1 MKATKIVMF
10 FALMAFVAMAY
21 ADVDPGPAKL
31 SVKISLK
38 AAKQDRGL
46 VHAIFQ
52 QVNPRLLLQSDQ
64 PIYAAKVR
72 YGDVIYVIY
81 AKYREWKQFFHMS
94 PTTSLKE
101 KAPKKKNCTDYPIFQ
116 SEH

>member
-1 MKATKIVMF
+1 MKATKIVML

-31 SVKISLK
+31 TVKISLK
-38 AAKQDRGL
+38 TAKQNRAL
-46 VHAIFQ
+46 VSAIFQ
-52 QVNPRLLLQSDQ
+52 QVNPRVLLQSDQ

-72 YGDVIYVIY
+72 LGDVVYVIF
-81 AKYREWKQFFHMS
+81 AKYREWKQFFNML
-94 PTTSLKE
+94 PPNDLGAK
-101 KAPKKKNCTDYPIFQ
+101 KPKKKNCTDYPIFK